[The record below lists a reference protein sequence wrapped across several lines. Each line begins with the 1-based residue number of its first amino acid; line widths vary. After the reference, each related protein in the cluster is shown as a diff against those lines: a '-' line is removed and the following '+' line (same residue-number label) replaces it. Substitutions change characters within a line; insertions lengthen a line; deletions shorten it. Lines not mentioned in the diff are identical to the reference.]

1 MCVCLDL
8 VCLELL
14 ILIFLSQVSIRSL
27 LDYTDVSHVTLSFLS
42 GSQNT
47 LRSFRLCLVVQ
58 MGA

>member
-1 MCVCLDL
+1 MCDL

-27 LDYTDVSHVTLSFLS
+27 LDYTDVSNVTLSFLS
-42 GSQNT
+42 GSQFT